1 MYDISYSAA
10 SSESKLAQAGIWVVI
25 SLVLAIVLGLVVYFM
40 FLTKENESKLTDKKK
55 WVYDFLSFKK
65 LFSEDLLKIAYL
77 ITAIFITLSSLSMIG
92 VNFALFIVYLLV
104 GNVVTRLVYEFILA
118 ILLICKNTAEIND
131 KLKKEKI
138 TKEKTS
144 KKEDK

>member
-1 MYDISYSAA
+1 MYDISYSTA
-10 SSESKLAQAGIWVVI
+10 SSANKLAQAGIWVVI

>member
-1 MYDISYSAA
+1 MYNISYSTA
-10 SSESKLAQAGIWVVI
+10 SSANKLAQAGIWVVI

-55 WVYDFLSFKK
+55 WIYDFLSFKK

-77 ITAIFITLSSLSMIG
+77 ITAIFITLSSLSMIV

-104 GNVVTRLVYEFILA
+104 GNVVTRLVYEFILT
-118 ILLICKNTAEIND
+118 ILLICKNTTEIND

>member
-10 SSESKLAQAGIWVVI
+10 SSANKLAQAGIWVVI

-55 WVYDFLSFKK
+55 WIYDFLSFKK
-65 LFSEDLLKIAYL
+65 LFAEDLLKITYL

-118 ILLICKNTAEIND
+118 ILLICKNTTEIND
-131 KLKKEKI
+131 KLKKEKT
-138 TKEKTS
+138 TKEKVT